1 MDGLILAKFPDL
13 VFVIAAVGTN
23 GHGHPGP
30 CSQAA
35 VAAVAAALGPGFMR
49 VDEYETTLHH
59 IQGMVE
65 G

>member
-35 VAAVAAALGPGFMR
+35 VAAALGPSFMR